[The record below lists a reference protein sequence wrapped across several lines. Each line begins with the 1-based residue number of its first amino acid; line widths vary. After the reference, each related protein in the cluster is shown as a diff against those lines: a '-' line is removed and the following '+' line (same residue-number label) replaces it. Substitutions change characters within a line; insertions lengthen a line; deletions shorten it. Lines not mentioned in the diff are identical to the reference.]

1 MTKTSST
8 RRATD
13 YRYPVRTAVL
23 AACWLALIAWTTV
36 ATPAYAQTRGQPIAP
51 TAEQLKLLESLS
63 DEEREQLFKAL
74 TERGERPANEDLE
87 FPGLVSP
94 TDEDEAL
101 RRRLFGQEEEEEE
114 VPRVEADDLLIVS
127 LTLEDDIDP
136 EQKLLVT
143 EDPRL
148 NRLLGSN
155 TYKLDRFGVLTI
167 PGVTSIPLAGLLA
180 EEAASRIEA
189 EPDLRFFEA
198 EVILLPL
205 APTGT
210 EALEPFGYELF
221 ENVPTTFAPVTNIP
235 VPPNYII
242 GPGDTIRVQLFGNQ
256 NNEYSLIVDREGVI
270 NFPGIGPIS
279 VAGMG
284 FAALRDEIQT
294 RVREQMIGVQSSVT
308 MGELRSIRIFIL
320 GEATLPGSYTV
331 SGLSTVTNALF
342 VSGGIKPIGSLRNIQ
357 LKRNGETV
365 SRLDLYD
372 LLLRGDT
379 SGDARLE
386 PGDVIFVPPVGPTV
400 GAGGAVT
407 RPAIY
412 ELRDETTA
420 AELIEIAGGYKSEAY
435 PEASHIERVRGDT
448 GRTIVD
454 VNMNE
459 PAGKEARLRPGD
471 TLTVPSILEQLE
483 AAILLSGH
491 VQRPGGRE
499 WHPGMRLT
507 DLVPGISSLRPNADM
522 RYLLIRREHPLEG
535 RVEVL
540 SADLSAAW
548 REPGSE
554 NDPLLEPRDRVSVF
568 DLEFGRAAV
577 VQPLLNE
584 LQLYASTKHPYH
596 EVGIGGR
603 VKAPGQ
609 YPLETGM
616 RVSDLLRAGGGLDE
630 AAYELGAELARYDVV
645 NGEYRETDLVNI
657 DLAAVLD
664 GNEDANVRLQAHDY
678 VNIKEIPHWEDQDD
692 IEILGEVLFPG
703 IYPVRRGETLSSVL
717 ERAGGLTDLA
727 FANGSIFIRDDLK
740 QREREQIQTLA
751 RRLETDLAAF
761 SLQTIQESAGAA
773 QAFSIGQSLLT
784 ELRQTEPTGRL
795 VIDIQRIM
803 ASPGDAVHDI
813 IVKDGDRLLIPERT
827 QEVTV
832 LGEVQYATSHIYEPG
847 MNREDYINRSGG
859 LTARADSKRIYVVR
873 ANGSVIAESGSL
885 WFRRHGG
892 EDIRPGD
899 TIVVPL
905 DAARIAPLTLWTSV
919 TQIIYNLAIAV
930 AAVNSF

>member
-1 MTKTSST
+1 MKTYPAPCRSFRDRPST
-8 RRATD
+8 RAFLLA
-13 YRYPVRTAVL
+13 VAWLTAVVL
-23 AACWLALIAWTTV
+23 TA
-36 ATPAYAQTRGQPIAP
+36 ATPPARAQTSTQPIAP
-51 TAEQLKLLESLS
+51 TAEQLRLLETLS
-63 DEEREQLFKAL
+63 DEEREQLFEAL
-74 TERGERPANEDLE
+74 TERAEQPTAEGLEAPDLI
-87 FPGLVSP
+87 PLSP
-94 TDEDEAL
+94 
-101 RRRLFGQEEEEEE
+101 EEEELRSRLLGEE
-114 VPRVEADDLLIVS
+114 VEEEEIPRVEGDDLLIVS
-127 LTLEDDIDP
+127 LTLEDDIEP
-136 EQKLLVT
+136 EQELLVT

-148 NRLLGSN
+148 NRLLGSR

-198 EVILLPL
+198 EVTLLPL
-205 APTGT
+205 APMGT

-221 ENVPTTFAPVTNIP
+221 ESVPTTFAPATDIP
-235 VPPNYII
+235 VPPNYVI
-242 GPGDTIRVQLFGNQ
+242 GPGDTIRVQLFGNE
-256 NNEYSLIVDREGVI
+256 NDEYSLIVDREGVI

-284 FAALRDEIQT
+284 FAALREEIQT

-320 GEATLPGSYTV
+320 GEAVLPGSYTV
-331 SGLSTVTNALF
+331 SGLSTMTNALF
-342 VSGGIKPIGSLRNIQ
+342 VSGGIEPIGSLRNIQ
-357 LKRNGETV
+357 LKRNGEIV
-365 SRLDLYD
+365 GRLDLYD

-400 GAGGAVT
+400 GAGGEVR

-412 ELRDETTA
+412 ELKNEITA
-420 AELIEIAGGYKSEAY
+420 EDLIEIAGGYTPEAY
-435 PEASHIERVRGDT
+435 PEASQIERVRGDN
-448 GRTIVD
+448 GRTIVGVD
-454 VNMNE
+454 MST
-459 PAGKEARLRPGD
+459 PQGAEARLRSGD

-483 AAILLSGH
+483 EAVLLSGH
-491 VQRPGGRE
+491 VQRPGDYE
-499 WHPGMRLT
+499 WRPGMRLT
-507 DLVPGISSLRPNADM
+507 DLLPGISSLRQNADM
-522 RYLLIRREHPLEG
+522 RYLLIRREHPLQG
-535 RVEVL
+535 RIEVL

-548 REPGSE
+548 REPGSDA
-554 NDPLLEPRDRVSVF
+554 DPLLEPRDQVSVF

-584 LQLYASTKHPYH
+584 LQLYAGAKHPFH

-630 AAYELGAELARYDVV
+630 AAYALGAELARYDIVD
-645 NGEYRETDLVNI
+645 GEYRETELIEI

-664 GNEDANVRLQAHDY
+664 GNTDANVLLQAHDF
-678 VNIKEIPHWEDQDD
+678 VNIKEIPHWEDQDE
-692 IEILGEVLFPG
+692 IEILGEVMFPG
-703 IYPVRRGETLSSVL
+703 TYPVRRGETLSSVL

-727 FANGSIFIRDDLK
+727 FANGSIFIREDLK
-740 QREREQIQTLA
+740 EREREQIQTLA
-751 RRLETDLAAF
+751 QRLQTDLAAF
-761 SLQTIQESAGAA
+761 SLQSIQESASAA

-784 ELRQTEPTGRL
+784 ELRDTEPTGRL
-795 VIDIQRIM
+795 VIDIDRIM
-803 ASPGDAVHDI
+803 SNQGDAVHDI
-813 IVKDGDRLLIPERT
+813 VVKDGDRLLVPERT

-859 LTARADSKRIYVVR
+859 LTARADAKRIYVVR
-873 ANGSVIAESGSL
+873 ANGSVIAGSGSL
-885 WFRRHGG
+885 WFARGGG